1 MVTIL
6 FSKFITYIVSFDTFL
21 SRLLLCVADSYNTTT
36 KYRLSQRFLSIF
48 FYFFSF
54 CFLSTN
60 YTYFIST
67 YTQLI
72 HSLSLICVYNL
83 PCGLKTT
90 ALRNYLHSR
99 WYSLY
104 KNKPAHFGRLIFTI
118 VRLLMILV
126 HILYYFL
133 T

>member
-21 SRLLLCVADSYNTTT
+21 YRLLLCVADSYNTTT

-48 FYFFSF
+48 FTFFHFVFYQQIIPILSPLIHN
-54 CFLSTN
+54 LSTL
-60 YTYFIST
+60 FP
-67 YTQLI
+67 
-72 HSLSLICVYNL
+72 LICVYNL
-83 PCGLKTT
+83 HCGLKTT